1 MMSSF
6 NVPNARFPKTF
17 TWSKN
22 RVSFDNEQMRAEV
35 KETVMICCEK
45 DSGKSSG
52 GAMLD
57 GASST
62 TESSLRLQ
70 TPNPQ
75 AKDIECDDLVR
86 FEGQEYTVIGVQ
98 QIRSVAYKNAK
109 EWLVLLH

>member
-17 TWSKN
+17 AWSKN

-35 KETVMICCEK
+35 KQTIMICCEK
-45 DSGKSSG
+45 DSGKNSG
-52 GAMLD
+52 TVLD

-75 AKDIECDDLVR
+75 AKDIECDDLVI
-86 FEGQEYTVIGVQ
+86 FEGQEYSVIGVQ
-98 QIRSVAYKNAK
+98 QVRSVAYRNAK
-109 EWLVLLH
+109 EWIVSLH